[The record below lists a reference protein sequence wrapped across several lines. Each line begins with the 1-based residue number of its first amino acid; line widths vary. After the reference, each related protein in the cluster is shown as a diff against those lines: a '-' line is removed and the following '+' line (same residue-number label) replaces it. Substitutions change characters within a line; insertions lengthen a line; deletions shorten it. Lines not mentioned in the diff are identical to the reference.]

1 MHARARMHMRAYIGT
16 SGVCCADRQ
25 PARQVRRRIAYDERL
40 AEYRRNSV
48 LFDISSSMEPY
59 FSVFRAYI
67 DQLRLAIVFVESKHL
82 DEVSNRSRWYDC
94 VVVCVCYM

>member
-1 MHARARMHMRAYIGT
+1 
-16 SGVCCADRQ
+16 
-25 PARQVRRRIAYDERL
+25 
-40 AEYRRNSV
+40 
-48 LFDISSSMEPY
+48 MEPY